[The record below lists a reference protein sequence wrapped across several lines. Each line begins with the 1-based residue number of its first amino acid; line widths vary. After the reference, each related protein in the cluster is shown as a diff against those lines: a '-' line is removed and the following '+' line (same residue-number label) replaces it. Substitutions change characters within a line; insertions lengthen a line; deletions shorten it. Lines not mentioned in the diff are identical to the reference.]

1 MESHVQLGSSDK
13 REWLKNHTLSQEQVR
28 QLILNKFERAK
39 KSQQDLQ
46 TVKRLLGYTD
56 WVLEWGNEVL
66 AVHYNKQQTGG
77 QLDEMLAITAE
88 YK

>member
-56 WVLEWGNEVL
+56 
-66 AVHYNKQQTGG
+66 
-77 QLDEMLAITAE
+77 
-88 YK
+88 